1 MFHGYPYTDF
11 HELNLDEWIAKVKE
25 HTDQIADIYKQI
37 EKPEQEWEKLR
48 EEIDEM
54 QIEIDKL
61 KAGDYLDVFIPQ
73 ILQAVDDALPE
84 LIGRLMNLFIFGLTK
99 DGYFTAMYPDS
110 LDNIS
115 FDTIADPESDLYGHL
130 VLQF

>member
-25 HTDQIADIYKQI
+25 HTDQISDIYKQI
-37 EKPEQEWEKLR
+37 EKPQQEWERLQ
-48 EEIDEM
+48 EEIDAM

-110 LDNIS
+110 LANIA

>member
-1 MFHGYPYTDF
+1 MFHQYPYSDF
-11 HELNLDEWIAKVKE
+11 HELNLDEWIRKVKE
-25 HTDQIADIYKQI
+25 HSEQIADIYEQI
-37 EKPEQEWEKLR
+37 KKPEQEWEKLQA
-48 EEIDEM
+48 EIDAM

-61 KAGDYLDVFIPQ
+61 KAGEYLDVFIPQ
-73 ILQAVDDALPE
+73 ILQAVDDALPA

-110 LDNIS
+110 LDNIT